1 MLIFYLKMEARLRE
15 INSQIE
21 KMILLL
27 GGEIS
32 QEMQAEEVQAEE
44 VQAEVGAEEVQVEEV
59 QAEEVKPEEE
69 RPQEV
74 QAEEEQAEEVQ
85 AEETQAEEAEADEV
99 QAEEAQTEEV
109 QAEKIQAEAIP
120 VQKEDSM
127 PEEEKQEHPH
137 LPVEPSLANVPE
149 EPEPSACKAAPP
161 AEPELVVVSPEI
173 TAQEDDAVIAECS
186 PTKNNDP
193 QAVADDYE
201 TAEEIFKKAAEAGL
215 AVRQ

>member
-1 MLIFYLKMEARLRE
+1 MGTLIFYLKMEARLRE

-32 QEMQAEEVQAEE
+32 QEVQAEDVQAEEVQTEEAQAEEVQPEDEHPQEVQAEE
-44 VQAEVGAEEVQVEEV
+44 VQAEEQQPEEVQS
-59 QAEEVKPEEE
+59 EEE
-69 RPQEV
+69 QPKEV
-74 QAEEEQAEEVQ
+74 QAEEVQ
-85 AEETQAEEAEADEV
+85 AEEA
-99 QAEEAQTEEV
+99 
-109 QAEKIQAEAIP
+109 QAEAVP
-120 VQKEDSM
+120 VQKEDTM

-137 LPVEPSLANVPE
+137 LPAEPCLANVPE
-149 EPEPSACKAAPP
+149 EPEASACKAAPP
-161 AEPELVVVSPEI
+161 AEPELVVVTPEI
-173 TAQEDDAVIAECS
+173 TPQEDDTVIAECS
-186 PTKNNDP
+186 QPKNKEP